1 MNTSVDPCT
10 DFYAYAC
17 GGWMAKHKIP
27 ESQSMTSSFSLL
39 DDELRE
45 TLRGILGNMS
55 IVREHQNV
63 TDKAAIVYNACLA
76 VPDLEDRPDVMLAI
90 MNASGLAQWPITGPR
105 REKNSIGTTTED
117 VLKQTGIATL
127 FALGVSRDLRKL
139 SSYAIQLDQ
148 PDFSA
153 VGRNEIINQTT
164 DYSKP
169 IIDAYKN
176 VIIVAMKI
184 IKPNLLEDELH
195 KLANRLLAFEGKL
208 ANLTAPPE
216 ERRDAL
222 RIYRRTTIDELKR
235 NFTNI
240 PIGDLLQKKFRLAD
254 ITLALNETVELFA
267 LEYYR
272 KLNTFLSTIHA
283 NTLFNYAGLRRMLQW
298 AEAVSKDFRKASFEL
313 RAVKEG
319 LHVQRPRWQVCVDEV
334 NDDMPEIVGKLYVQS
349 KFSPEAKHELAQ
361 MATKIGYPDWL
372 FNDTYMEEL
381 YKFVPQLSVNTSYGE
396 MMYALSDNHWKQ
408 EMLKLRKPYSKDT
421 EWPVSL
427 AVVNAFYNP
436 NGNEMGSQFDTN
448 GALKEWW
455 TNDTRTK
462 FTEKAKCFEEEYGNI
477 TDVETNMTLNGKNTL
492 GENIADNGGLHLAFE
507 AYKRLLQVEY
517 KNVDTRLKDLEEF
530 SGEQLFFIANAMIMC
545 SLSRPE
551 SLKEQIQYDP
561 HSPSQYGINV
571 PLSNLPAFSDTFN
584 CSANSAM
591 NRQHRC
597 AICPM
602 GGPYPVVGCAMSRR
616 VLGQPISKRQRGPF
630 GEASLLLGHLIDSAS
645 R

>member
-1 MNTSVDPCT
+1 
-10 DFYAYAC
+10 
-17 GGWMAKHKIP
+17 
-27 ESQSMTSSFSLL
+27 
-39 DDELRE
+39 
-45 TLRGILGNMS
+45 
-55 IVREHQNV
+55 
-63 TDKAAIVYNACLA
+63 
-76 VPDLEDRPDVMLAI
+76 
-90 MNASGLAQWPITGPR
+90 
-105 REKNSIGTTTED
+105 
-117 VLKQTGIATL
+117 
-127 FALGVSRDLRKL
+127 
-139 SSYAIQLDQ
+139 
-148 PDFSA
+148 
-153 VGRNEIINQTT
+153 
-164 DYSKP
+164 
-169 IIDAYKN
+169 
-176 VIIVAMKI
+176 
-184 IKPNLLEDELH
+184 
-195 KLANRLLAFEGKL
+195 
-208 ANLTAPPE
+208 
-216 ERRDAL
+216 
-222 RIYRRTTIDELKR
+222 
-235 NFTNI
+235 
-240 PIGDLLQKKFRLAD
+240 
-254 ITLALNETVELFA
+254 
-267 LEYYR
+267 
-272 KLNTFLSTIHA
+272 
-283 NTLFNYAGLRRMLQW
+283 MLQW
-298 AEAVSKDFRKASFEL
+298 AEAVSKDFRKAFFEL

-349 KFSPEAKHELAQ
+349 KFSPEAKHEVQDLARRLMIVFNESLQTFKWMDETTRDAAETKLAQ

-436 NGNEMGSQFDTN
+436 NGNEMVFPSGILQGVFYGQGLPRSINFGAIGTVVGHEMTHGFDDTGSQFDTN

-561 HSPSQYGINV
+561 HSPSQYGYKKCFTFHYFI
-571 PLSNLPAFSDTFN
+571 LIGRPA
-584 CSANSAM
+584 
-591 NRQHRC
+591 
-597 AICPM
+597 
-602 GGPYPVVGCAMSRR
+602 
-616 VLGQPISKRQRGPF
+616 
-630 GEASLLLGHLIDSAS
+630 EATESFASAS
-645 R
+645 KPKWFF